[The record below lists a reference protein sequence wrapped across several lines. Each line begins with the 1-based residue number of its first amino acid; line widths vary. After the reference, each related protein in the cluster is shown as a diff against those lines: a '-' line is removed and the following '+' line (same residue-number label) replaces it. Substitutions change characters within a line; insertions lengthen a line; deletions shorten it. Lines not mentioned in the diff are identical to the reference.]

1 MIGYPMSILPTAHV
15 FGKVRAALQRTCDRD
30 LKACDIKLT
39 GLEAI
44 AADKQ
49 SRFAEEWEEEGEK
62 KRTQAAEGSITHRV
76 RRWLYSL
83 QEL

>member
-1 MIGYPMSILPTAHV
+1 MIGYPILE
-15 FGKVRAALQRTCDRD
+15 KVRVALQRTCDRD

-49 SRFAEEWEEEGEK
+49 SRFAEEWEEEGKK
-62 KRTQAAEGSITHRV
+62 KRTQTAEGSITQSKA
-76 RRWLYSL
+76 LTL
-83 QEL
+83 

>member
-1 MIGYPMSILPTAHV
+1 MIGYPIL
-15 FGKVRAALQRTCDRD
+15 GKVRVALQSTCDRD

-62 KRTQAAEGSITHRV
+62 KRTQTADGRRQRAASPTESGADFIVCRNCN
-76 RRWLYSL
+76 
-83 QEL
+83 

>member
-1 MIGYPMSILPTAHV
+1 MIGYPIL
-15 FGKVRAALQRTCDRD
+15 GKVRVALQRTCDRD

-49 SRFAEEWEEEGEK
+49 SILAEEWEEEGEK
-62 KRTQAAEGSITHRV
+62 KRTQTAEGSITQSQA
-76 RRWLYSL
+76 LTL
-83 QEL
+83 